1 MTNGESIPNAASL
14 STARQRLL
22 EKYLHGDVMKASGD
36 PVRIT
41 RRPPGQPAPLAPVQE
56 EVWRRAQSAPEV
68 PPFYNEP
75 IAIHRHGPLDAA
87 ILQRSFTEII
97 RRHEAWRT
105 SYDTVSGQP
114 TQVIHPAPALAPL
127 PVVDLRNLDIS
138 KRDTEALRLATE
150 QARAPFDLKNGP
162 LVRAKLVT
170 LAADEHRL
178 FLTMHQ
184 SVVDGVTVNNVVPSE
199 LAALYEAFLAGKPS
213 PLPELPIQ
221 YADYAHWH
229 RQWLPSDASSKQV
242 GYWRKQLTPEPA
254 ALAWPSARPSPGT
267 PTYHGVI
274 RPFSIPNDLT
284 QGLKALSRDEGVT
297 LFMSLLAGCS
307 ALLTRYSGQED
318 MVIGTLA
325 PSGRK
330 RAEVQNLVGYFLNP
344 VPLRMNL
351 SGNPTVRDL
360 LWRTREVVSGAIAND
375 DVPLEYLM
383 TKLGLKSDPNR
394 NPLFQVVL
402 SLAPELTNPGPGWS
416 QTFMDVESGGSRWG
430 LYLELRDGPGG
441 LVGRAQFNPEL
452 FGEEIVER
460 MIEDWRVLLEAL
472 MRKPEAH
479 LSELPPVR
487 DS

>member
-1 MTNGESIPNAASL
+1 MTKAESIPNAASL

-22 EKYLHGDVMKASGD
+22 EKYLHGDVSKSSGD
-36 PVRIT
+36 PVRIM
-41 RRPPGQPAPLAPVQE
+41 RRPADQPIPLAPVQE
-56 EVWRRAQSAPEV
+56 EVWRRAHAAPDV
-68 PPFYNEP
+68 PPFYNES
-75 IAIHRHGPLDAA
+75 IAIHRHGSLDVSVV
-87 ILQRSFTEII
+87 QRSFTEIV

-105 SYDTVSGQP
+105 SYDTVDGQP
-114 TQVIHPAPALAPL
+114 VQVIHPAPALASF
-127 PVVDLRNLDIS
+127 PVVDLRNLEAS
-138 KRDTEALRLATE
+138 KREAEALRLATE
-150 QARAPFDLKNGP
+150 EARGPFDLKNGP

-170 LAADEHRL
+170 LAEDEHRL
-178 FLTMHQ
+178 FVTMHQ
-184 SVVDGVTVNNVVPSE
+184 SVVDGVTVNNVFPTE

-221 YADYAHWH
+221 YADYACWH
-229 RQWLPSDASSKQV
+229 RHWLQSAESAKQL
-242 GYWRKQLTPEPA
+242 GYWRKQLTPEPP
-254 ALAWPSARPSPGT
+254 ALAWPANRPSPGP

-274 RPFSIPNDLT
+274 RPFSIPNGLT

-307 ALLTRYSGQED
+307 ALLNRYTGQED

-360 LWRTREVVSGAIAND
+360 LRRTREVVSGAIAND

-383 TKLGLKSDPNR
+383 TRLGLKSDPHR
-394 NPLFQVVL
+394 SPLFQIVL

-441 LVGRAQFNPEL
+441 LVGRAQFNPDL
-452 FGEEIVER
+452 FGESTVER
-460 MIEDWRVLLEAL
+460 MIQDWQMLLEVLA
-472 MRKPEAH
+472 RKPESH
-479 LSELPPVR
+479 LSELPPAEVV
-487 DS
+487 